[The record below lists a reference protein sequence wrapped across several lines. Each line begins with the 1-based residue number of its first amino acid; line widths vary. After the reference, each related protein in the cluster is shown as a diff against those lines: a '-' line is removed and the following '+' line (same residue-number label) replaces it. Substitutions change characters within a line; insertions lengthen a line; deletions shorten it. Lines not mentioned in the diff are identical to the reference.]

1 PEWVPR
7 PGALVLSCQSSW
19 KSAPEVVGTFGP
31 FGVCGRRPLAPSHG
45 GSARIV
51 GGTDT
56 LPGTWPWMVSIQKPS
71 QGGYMHICG
80 GSLISSLWVV
90 TAAHCFLDKSQ
101 LHAAP
106 LHWKLVIGITQ
117 ISQPGPDTQER
128 SIKNLVQHEQY
139 VQRTHYNDIALMELN
154 EPVNCTDYIQP
165 ACLPDTNV
173 VISALTHCYISGWG
187 RMSSTGEEAFYTSDI
202 LQEARVNIIPLELC
216 NSSNWYH
223 KKIHYNNI
231 CAGFEQGGI
240 DSCQGDSGGP
250 LMCREGRSERFWVIG
265 ATSWGIGCANAQKP
279 GVYTSTQHFLDWIRG
294 ITNEEFQKPKRPLHF
309 WTEASPKTSI
319 PNPCPAPQSELCFPS
334 ALSGVHSYLELLSG
348 PGAASEESVS
358 QSGPS
363 QQSLEAKA
371 YCCPWVRA
379 KEVFP

>member
-1 PEWVPR
+1 S
-7 PGALVLSCQSSW
+7 ALLASLDPQCPWSLMYLDCLPFTSFSS
-19 KSAPEVVGTFGP
+19 
-31 FGVCGRRPLAPSHG
+31 GVCGRRPLAPSHG

-90 TAAHCFLDKSQ
+90 TAAHCSPHYY
-101 LHAAP
+101 LH
-106 LHWKLVIGITQ
+106 LVIGITQ

-187 RMSSTGEEAFYTSDI
+187 RMSSTVYTSDI

-319 PNPCPAPQSELCFPS
+319 PATRTSSYAIAHPVQHPISHNGSPIASGHSQSEDKDKIFTC
-334 ALSGVHSYLELLSG
+334 
-348 PGAASEESVS
+348 S
-358 QSGPS
+358 QLPANG
-363 QQSLEAKA
+363 L
-371 YCCPWVRA
+371 
-379 KEVFP
+379 